1 MTCPTSSTV
10 TTYPRPQNT
19 SCGYSRLTAPERKR
33 GKKQGGFVLIYTQRN
48 TGTQTS
54 GGGDE

>member
-10 TTYPRPQNT
+10 TTYPHPQST
-19 SCGYSRLTAPERKR
+19 SCGSSSLTAPDRKR
-33 GKKQGGFVLIYTQRN
+33 GKKQGGFVLIYRALN

-54 GGGDE
+54 GGGE